1 MSDATKL
8 NEKNIVSSKFKTS
21 LWVKIF
27 FILLSIGAVVIGLII
42 GLQLFEALGEFQKLG
57 AIIIL
62 GSIVGAVLLLA
73 TVKILNDLA
82 YIKNRL
88 DKMEE

>member
-1 MSDATKL
+1 MSDATKI
-8 NEKNIVSSKFKTS
+8 NEKNIISLKFKTS
-21 LWVKIF
+21 IWVKIF

-42 GLQLFEALGEFQKLG
+42 GLQLFDALGEFQKLG

>member
-1 MSDATKL
+1 MSDATKI
-8 NEKNIVSSKFKTS
+8 NEKNIINLKFKTS
-21 LWVKIF
+21 IWLRIF
-27 FILLSIGAVVIGLII
+27 FIVLSIGAVVIGLII
-42 GLQLFEALGEFQKLG
+42 GVQLFEALGEFKRLG
-57 AIIIL
+57 IIIIL

-73 TVKILNDLA
+73 IVKILNDLA

>member
-1 MSDATKL
+1 MSDATKI
-8 NEKNIVSSKFKTS
+8 NEKNIINLKFKTS
-21 LWVKIF
+21 IWLRIF
-27 FILLSIGAVVIGLII
+27 FIVLSIGAVVIGLII
-42 GLQLFEALGEFQKLG
+42 GVQLFEALGEFQKLG

-62 GSIVGAVLLLA
+62 VSIVGAVLLLA

>member
-1 MSDATKL
+1 MSDATKI
-8 NEKNIVSSKFKTS
+8 NEKNIISLKFKTS
-21 LWVKIF
+21 IWVKIF

-42 GLQLFEALGEFQKLG
+42 GLQLFDALGEFQKLG

-73 TVKILNDLA
+73 TVKILNDLV

>member
-1 MSDATKL
+1 MSDATKI
-8 NEKNIVSSKFKTS
+8 NEKNIINLKFKTS
-21 LWVKIF
+21 IWLRIF
-27 FILLSIGAVVIGLII
+27 FIVLSIGAVVIGLII
-42 GLQLFEALGEFQKLG
+42 GLQLFDALGEFQKLG

-62 GSIVGAVLLLA
+62 VSIVGAVLLLA

>member
-1 MSDATKL
+1 MSDATKI
-8 NEKNIVSSKFKTS
+8 NEKNIINLKFKTS
-21 LWVKIF
+21 IWLRIF
-27 FILLSIGAVVIGLII
+27 FIVLSIGAVVIGLII
-42 GLQLFEALGEFQKLG
+42 GLQLFDALGEFQKLG

>member
-1 MSDATKL
+1 MSDATKI
-8 NEKNIVSSKFKTS
+8 NEKNIISLKFKTS
-21 LWVKIF
+21 IWVKIF

-42 GLQLFEALGEFQKLG
+42 GLQLFDALGEFQKLG

-88 DKMEE
+88 DKME

>member
-1 MSDATKL
+1 MSDATKH
-8 NEKNIVSSKFKTS
+8 NEKNIISSKFKTS
-21 LWVKIF
+21 MWLKIF
-27 FILLSIGAVVIGLII
+27 FILLSAGAVVIGLII
-42 GLQLFEALGEFQKLG
+42 GLQLFDALGEFQKLG

-73 TVKILNDLA
+73 TVKILNDLV